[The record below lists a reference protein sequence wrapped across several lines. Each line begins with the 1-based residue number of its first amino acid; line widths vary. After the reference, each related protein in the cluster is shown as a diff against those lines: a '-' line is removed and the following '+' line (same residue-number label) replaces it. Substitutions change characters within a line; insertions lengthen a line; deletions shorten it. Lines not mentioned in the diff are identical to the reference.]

1 MVFFLII
8 AIVIIGRTMVG
19 NHFKKKFS
27 KRPPPGIIVTEVV
40 KKEFSEKIETFGTA
54 ISKKS
59 KTFKIKKDDLF
70 EDLNLKSFVKKG
82 ETLIEL
88 KSGNIIAPFSGVLGY
103 TGLTE
108 DILVSNNIVIITL
121 DDNSVI
127 YSDIKI
133 PENYSASIKKGLPV
147 EVKLTSYKDKIF
159 AGEVDFVSSRIN
171 ADTRSLLSRIKV
183 ENEDLELISG
193 SLLEVVV
200 KFDLRNSLSVPDT
213 SVMIEGDKSYVYKIN
228 EENINDI
235 YYDIDALFNTKSDI
249 EKLVDA
255 LVYHYPK
262 ALEETGSS
270 LDRVHNAFRMKEPLK
285 VLKKESI
292 FSNGLK
298 VQLERSILQVDK
310 NEWDSF
316 FAGQGCFDWEALRFL
331 EGAFTDN
338 DPVPENNWK
347 FYYLII
353 RDAKKRPVL
362 VTFFTLSLW
371 KDDMLAPASISIE
384 TERKRIKDPYY
395 LTSKVL
401 SMGSLFTEGDHLYLD
416 RSNPSWNEALSIMI
430 RELEKLEMMSE
441 PGMMVLRDFTEDDEL
456 NAILHGQGF
465 IKASMPEACIYSDF
479 SWETMEGYVASLS
492 SRSRRHFNNDIKPYQ
507 EKFDIYIKKGNKTK

>member
-1 MVFFLII
+1 MKRSTKTISIILVFFLII

-108 DILVSNNIVIITL
+108 DILVSDNIVIITL

-147 EVKLTSYKDKIF
+147 EVKLTSYKDEIF
-159 AGEVDFVSSRIN
+159 TGEIDFVSSRIN

-183 ENEDLELISG
+183 NNKDLKLISG
-193 SLLEVVV
+193 SLLEVGV

-228 EENINDI
+228 KENIANKTEI
-235 YYDIDALFNTKSDI
+235 K
-249 EKLVDA
+249 
-255 LVYHYPK
+255 
-262 ALEETGSS
+262 TGI
-270 LDRVHNAFRMKEPLK
+270 RT
-285 VLKKESI
+285 
-292 FSNGLK
+292 
-298 VQLERSILQVDK
+298 DK
-310 NEWDSF
+310 
-316 FAGQGCFDWEALRFL
+316 
-331 EGAFTDN
+331 
-338 DPVPENNWK
+338 
-347 FYYLII
+347 
-353 RDAKKRPVL
+353 
-362 VTFFTLSLW
+362 
-371 KDDMLAPASISIE
+371 SIE
-384 TERKRIKDPYY
+384 IISG
-395 LTSKVL
+395 L
-401 SMGSLFTEGDHLYLD
+401 TEGDIIV
-416 RSNPSWNEALSIMI
+416 A
-430 RELEKLEMMSE
+430 
-441 PGMMVLRDFTEDDEL
+441 
-456 NAILHGQGF
+456 
-465 IKASMPEACIYSDF
+465 
-479 SWETMEGYVASLS
+479 EGLKKV
-492 SRSRRHFNNDIKPYQ
+492 RPRGKIKP
-507 EKFDIYIKKGNKTK
+507 INK